1 MKYRKKLCILQK
13 KGCPNLNLYT
23 FAKKVVFSALNPFY
37 RFEVIGTEKFP
48 KDGGILLCSNH
59 INALDP
65 PVVGILAPRPVH
77 FMAKAELFNVPLLK
91 GILPGVNAFPVK
103 RGLSDRDALRTAIKL
118 LKEGEVVGLFPE
130 GTRSKDGTLGKGF
143 SGAGFFAL
151 RGEANVV
158 PCAIIG
164 PYKPFKKLK
173 VVYGE
178 PIDIKPY
185 RDRKASADEV
195 TDVIM
200 ENIAQLLEEHKSK

>member
-1 MKYRKKLCILQK
+1 M
-13 KGCPNLNLYT
+13 NLYS
-23 FAKKVVFSALNPFY
+23 FAKTTVLSVLKPIY
-37 RFEVIGTEKFP
+37 RFEVIGAENFP

-77 FMAKAELFNVPLLK
+77 FMAKAELFNIPLLK

-118 LKEGEVVGLFPE
+118 LKGGEVVGLFPE

-178 PIDIKPY
+178 AIDISPY
-185 RDRKASADEV
+185 RERKASADEV
-195 TDVIM
+195 TDIIM
-200 ENIAQLLEEHKSK
+200 EKIGQLIDEHKSK